1 MRQIEEQIT
10 SAIMLGYGKSVG
22 NTTVTNSPLPKDP
35 GASWRQQ
42 HWPTQ
47 KRLAPGAF
55 DEDRKHRAI
64 NVYLHGNLIAEIHQW
79 ETVSGESFHT
89 VRFDDCGWKTRT
101 TSSRINAIAEVLG
114 VPGVSQV
121 KGEWFFTRPL
131 WTRNVEV
138 HQTRL
143 ARCPFDNRV
152 FIANVPDQRMLA
164 MLNEVD
170 PGLWLRRN
178 STVRSVLRESCALF
192 SFEACIQEAAA

>member
-1 MRQIEEQIT
+1 MRQIEEEIT
-10 SAIMLGYGKSVG
+10 AAIMLGYGKSVG
-22 NTTVTNSPLPKDP
+22 NTTVTNSPLPQDP
-35 GASWRQQ
+35 GVSW
-42 HWPTQ
+42 
-47 KRLAPGAF
+47 RLAPGAF
-55 DEDRKHRAI
+55 HEDRKHRAI

-114 VPGVSQV
+114 VPGVSQI

-143 ARCPFDNRV
+143 ARCPFENRV

-178 STVRSVLRESCALF
+178 STVRSVLRESRALF

>member
-1 MRQIEEQIT
+1 MGSEMCIR
-10 SAIMLGYGKSVG
+10 
-22 NTTVTNSPLPKDP
+22 
-35 GASWRQQ
+35 
-42 HWPTQ
+42 
-47 KRLAPGAF
+47 
-55 DEDRKHRAI
+55 DR
-64 NVYLHGNLIAEIHQW
+64 
-79 ETVSGESFHT
+79 FHT

-114 VPGVSQV
+114 VPGVSQI

-178 STVRSVLRESCALF
+178 STVRSVLRESRALF